1 MLRYQKVN
9 KEEFDHLFDVLI
21 NVVNKYKIYD
31 TSGKVP
37 LSRFF
42 ETVKFDINKL
52 FESLDITFI
61 KIKWLS
67 KSRLKAY
74 VRMFDQLAEIAT
86 QYKKYQIG
94 IDVKKAQ
101 LTFIEVLNCLPD
113 KLGKELSILSEFDG
127 FKV

>member
-1 MLRYQKVN
+1 MLRYQNVN
-9 KEEFDHLFDVLI
+9 KKEFDHLFDVLI
-21 NVVNKYKIYD
+21 NVVNKHKMFD
-31 TSGKVP
+31 SSGKVP
-37 LSRFF
+37 LCRFF
-42 ETVKFDINKL
+42 ETAKFDINKL

-101 LTFIEVLNCLPD
+101 LTFIEVLNRLPD
-113 KLGKELSILSEFDG
+113 KLGKELAILSEFDG
-127 FKV
+127 LKV